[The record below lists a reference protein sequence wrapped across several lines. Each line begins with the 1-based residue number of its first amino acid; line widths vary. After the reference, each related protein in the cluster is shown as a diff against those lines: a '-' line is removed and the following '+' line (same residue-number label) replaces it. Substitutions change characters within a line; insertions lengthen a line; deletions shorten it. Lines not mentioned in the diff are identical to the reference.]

1 MNRFLPFEW
10 IAAIRFLREGQAQ
23 TALIIIGVAVGVGVI
38 VFMSALLAGLQNNF
52 SNRVLST
59 QAQVTV
65 LPPKD
70 AARPLRGKGPGLE
83 VSSIQKP
90 PQRLRSIDQW
100 QNIRAELVAHPDVL
114 VAAPLATGSAFA
126 IRGTASKAISLT
138 GIEPDSYFRIVMV
151 PQKLVAGSTRLTTQD
166 ILIGTELA
174 NDLGVGIGEKLRV
187 SAATGTSQI
196 LTVTGIFDL
205 GNKSANQRVTYVALR
220 TAQSV
225 LDLVGGVSSL
235 EVNVTDMY
243 AAEAFAQTMRGV
255 HDLEV
260 DSWIKTNEQ
269 FFQAIRSQ
277 TIANL
282 SIRFF
287 VGLSVAL
294 GIASVLVVSVVQ
306 RSREIGILR
315 AMGASRRQI
324 LWVFLTQGAI
334 VGLSGSIFGSAL
346 GAGFVLLWR
355 WFARNPDGTPFFVV
369 PLQST
374 LFVTAAVL
382 ATLTG
387 ILAALV
393 PALRAARL
401 DPVVAIRG

>member
-1 MNRFLPFEW
+1 MNRLLPFEW

-23 TALIIIGVAVGVGVI
+23 TALIIVGVAVGVAVI

-59 QAQVTV
+59 QAQVV
-65 LPPKD
+65 ILPPKEV
-70 AARPLRGKGPGLE
+70 ARTLRGDGPGVE
-83 VSSIQKP
+83 VSTVQKP
-90 PQRLRSIDQW
+90 PQRLRAIDQW
-100 QNIRAELVAHPDVL
+100 QKIRAELDANPETM
-114 VAAPLATGSAFA
+114 VAAPVALGSAFA

-138 GIEPDSYFRIVMV
+138 GIEPETYFRVVTI
-151 PQKLVAGSTRLTTQD
+151 PQKMVAGNPRLTTQD

-174 NDLGVGIGEKLRV
+174 SDLGVGIGEKLRV
-187 SAATGTSQI
+187 SAATGTSQV
-196 LTVTGIFDL
+196 LTITGIFDL
-205 GNKSANQRVTYVALR
+205 GNKAANQRVTYVALR
-220 TAQSV
+220 TAQS
-225 LDLVGGVSSL
+225 LLELVGGVTSI
-235 EVNVTDMY
+235 EVNISDIY
-243 AAEAFAQTMRGV
+243 AAERFAQALRV
-255 HDLEV
+255 ARNLEV

-269 FFQAIRSQ
+269 FFQAIRTQ

-315 AMGASRRQI
+315 AMGASRHQI
-324 LWVFLTQGAI
+324 LRVFLTQGAV
-334 VGLSGSIFGSAL
+334 VGLGGSIVGSAL
-346 GAGFVLLWR
+346 GAGFVMLWR

-369 PLQST
+369 PLQPA
-374 LFVTAAVL
+374 LFATAAVL

-387 ILAALV
+387 ILAALI

>member
-23 TALIIIGVAVGVGVI
+23 TALIIVGVAVGVGVI
-38 VFMSALLAGLQNNF
+38 VFMSALMMGLQNNL

-59 QAQVTV
+59 QAQIVI
-65 LPPKD
+65 LPPKEV
-70 AARPLRGKGPGLE
+70 ARRLRADDRAIE
-83 VSSIQKP
+83 VSAVQTP
-90 PQRLRSIDQW
+90 PQRLRAIDQW
-100 QNIRAELVAHPDVL
+100 QKVRDELLIHPDVVV
-114 VAAPLATGSAFA
+114 VAPMASGSAFA
-126 IRGTASKAISLT
+126 LRGAASKAVSLT
-138 GIEPDSYFRIVMV
+138 GIEPESHFRIVDV

-174 NDLGVGIGEKLRV
+174 SDLGVGVGEKMRIT
-187 SAATGTSQI
+187 AASGSSQT
-196 LTVTGIFDL
+196 LTIAGIFDL
-205 GNKSANQRVTYVALR
+205 GNKSANQRVTYVTLR
-220 TAQSV
+220 TAQS
-225 LDLVGGVSSL
+225 LLGLVGGVSSID
-235 EVNVTDMY
+235 VNLRDLY
-243 AAEAFAQTMRGV
+243 AAETIAQSFRSSYG
-255 HDLEV
+255 LEV

-269 FFQAIRSQ
+269 FFNAIRTQ
-277 TIANL
+277 TMANL
-282 SIRFF
+282 AIRFF

-306 RSREIGILR
+306 RSKEIGILR
-315 AMGASRRQI
+315 AMGASRAQI
-324 LWVFLTQGAI
+324 LRVFLTQGAV
-334 VGLSGSIFGSAL
+334 VGLAGSLVGSAL

-355 WFARNPDGTPFFVV
+355 LLARNPDGTPFFHV
-369 PLQST
+369 PLQPG
-374 LFVTAAVL
+374 LFAIAAVL

>member
-1 MNRFLPFEW
+1 
-10 IAAIRFLREGQAQ
+10 
-23 TALIIIGVAVGVGVI
+23 
-38 VFMSALLAGLQNNF
+38 
-52 SNRVLST
+52 
-59 QAQVTV
+59 
-65 LPPKD
+65 
-70 AARPLRGKGPGLE
+70 
-83 VSSIQKP
+83 
-90 PQRLRSIDQW
+90 
-100 QNIRAELVAHPDVL
+100 
-114 VAAPLATGSAFA
+114 
-126 IRGTASKAISLT
+126 
-138 GIEPDSYFRIVMV
+138 MV